1 MLFRTH
7 IAFSLLIF
15 VLLIERF
22 SFENKYL
29 FLGVMLFFT
38 MLPDIDYYK
47 SKIGSRLKLIS
58 HIINFIF
65 KHRGLF
71 HSLIIPFIVFL
82 MIYVFSV
89 ELAFAALIG
98 YLSHL
103 FMDCFNPKGIMV
115 FYPFSRK
122 RIKGFI
128 RTGSFLENLLFV
140 GILVLV
146 FVFA

>member
-7 IAFSLLIF
+7 TAFSLLVF
-15 VLLIERF
+15 VFLMQRF
-22 SFENKYL
+22 LFENKYL
-29 FLGVMLFFT
+29 FLTFLLFFSL
-38 MLPDIDYYK
+38 LPDVDYYN
-47 SKIGSRLKLIS
+47 SKIGGKIKPIS
-58 HIINFIF
+58 YVLNFIF

-71 HSLIIPFIVFL
+71 HSLVIPLVIFL
-82 MIYVFSV
+82 MLYILSI

-103 FMDCFNPKGIMV
+103 FLDCFNPKGIMP

-122 RIKGFI
+122 KIRGFI
-128 RTGSFLENLLFV
+128 KTGSWLENLLFV

-146 FVFA
+146 FYFI